1 MTALADLDDATL
13 FARLP
18 DEAAREELLVRHRP
32 LALYLARKFTGRGE
46 SLEDLEQVATLAL
59 LKAIDRL
66 DPDRDVKFSTFATI
80 TVIGELKR
88 HLRDKG
94 WAVRVPRPVQ
104 ELAVRLN
111 RIMPDLTQELGR
123 SPTVKEISAQAGASE
138 EEVLEALDAARAY
151 TADSLDAPTGDDDDF
166 SAIDTLAEQDS
177 RFDRFE
183 SWQSVAPLIKTLP
196 ERERTI
202 LYLRFFEERTQSEIA
217 SELGIS
223 QMHVSRLLARTL
235 ATLRAEAGAP

>member
-1 MTALADLDDATL
+1 MSALSELDDATL

-18 DEAAREELLVRHRP
+18 DEGAREALVVRHRP

-66 DPDRDVKFSTFATI
+66 DLSRDVRFSTFATI

-88 HLRDKG
+88 HLRDRG
-94 WAVRVPRPVQ
+94 WAVRVPRPIQ
-104 ELAVRLN
+104 ELAVRIT
-111 RIMPDLTQELGR
+111 RVMGTLTQELAR
-123 SPTVKEISAQAGASE
+123 APTVREIAGHVGASE
-138 EEVLEALDAARAY
+138 EHVLEALDASRAY
-151 TADSLDAPTGDDDDF
+151 TADSLDAPTGNDDRF
-166 SAIDTLAEQDS
+166 SPADTLAVHD
-177 RFDRFE
+177 DRFE
-183 SWQSVAPLIKTLP
+183 NLDSWQSVAPLLRELP

-202 LYLRFFEERTQSEIA
+202 LYMRFFEEKTQTEIA
-217 SELGIS
+217 QELGIS

-235 ATLRAEAGAP
+235 TGLRQGAEA